1 MFFFPQR
8 YVFWTI
14 QCLTLAG
21 LANGRR
27 FRLALESGLPA
38 HEFLFPLLPRVK
50 PMSSVCCLRTRI
62 STHNLL
68 VFTEITA
75 LNFMVLKLTSLS
87 TQHWSVL
94 NFHGKGAV
102 FHGGNLS
109 FLTRFCF
116 FHCLQNCVLEFP
128 II

>member
-8 YVFWTI
+8 YIFWTI
-14 QCLTLAG
+14 QCLTLAR

-27 FRLALESGLPA
+27 FRFGLESGLPA
-38 HEFLFPLLPRVK
+38 HEFLFPLLPHVK
-50 PMSSVCCLRTRI
+50 PELSVCCLRTRA

-75 LNFMVLKLTSLS
+75 LNFMVLQLTSLS
-87 TQHWSVL
+87 TQYWSVL
-94 NFHGKGAV
+94 NFNGRGAV
-102 FHGGNLS
+102 FHGGNLP

-116 FHCLQNCVLEFP
+116 FHCFWNCVLEFP